1 MRHGQTG
8 GGGGGA
14 TCRRHLVRRRSENEE
29 RQRRL
34 DRSKEDEGGRL
45 ALGCQMQMELKG
57 STFSR
62 RLRRSTTAAMFQNQ
76 APRRVTS
83 RCSHK
88 SARKRLNYASVELGT
103 GDERMLY
110 GKC

>member
-1 MRHGQTG
+1 M
-8 GGGGGA
+8 
-14 TCRRHLVRRRSENEE
+14 
-29 RQRRL
+29 
-34 DRSKEDEGGRL
+34 DRSKEDEGGRF
-45 ALGCQMQMELKG
+45 ALGCQIQMELKG

-62 RLRRSTTAAMFQNQ
+62 RLSRSTTVAVFHNQ
-76 APRRVTS
+76 DLRRVTS